1 MNDDQ
6 QTPKAAAATQAAGAT
21 ANTTTEET
29 NVPSEAVDSQ
39 GTDADSAREML
50 RSLRDKGFDGSDE
63 KLAVVLGRP
72 TAEVTA
78 LISGDE
84 IVDDDVVMKARGI
97 AQQRG
102 IEIN

>member
-6 QTPKAAAATQAAGAT
+6 TRGAAAQTATDD
-21 ANTTTEET
+21 TT
-29 NVPSEAVDSQ
+29 NAVPAEAVDSQ
-39 GTDADSAREML
+39 GTDAERARAIIREV
-50 RSLRDKGFDGSDE
+50 RDKGFSGSDE

-84 IVDDDVVMKARGI
+84 TVDDDVVMKVRGI

-102 IEIN
+102 IEITE

>member
-6 QTPKAAAATQAAGAT
+6 TRGAAAQTATDDTTGA
-21 ANTTTEET
+21 
-29 NVPSEAVDSQ
+29 VPSEAVDSQ
-39 GTDADSAREML
+39 GTDAESARAIIREV
-50 RSLRDKGFDGSDE
+50 RDKGFSGSDE
-63 KLAVVLGRP
+63 KFAVALGRP

-84 IVDDDVVMKARGI
+84 TVDDDVVMKVRGI

-102 IEIN
+102 IEISQ

>member
-6 QTPKAAAATQAAGAT
+6 QQTQAED
-21 ANTTTEET
+21 TT
-29 NVPSEAVDSQ
+29 NDAPSVPSEAVDSQ
-39 GTDADSAREML
+39 GTDADSAREIL

-78 LISGDE
+78 LIGGDE

-102 IEIN
+102 IEIS

>member
-6 QTPKAAAATQAAGAT
+6 TQTAATQAT
-21 ANTTTEET
+21 DETT
-29 NVPSEAVDSQ
+29 NIPSEAVDSQ
-39 GTDADSAREML
+39 GTDADSARAIL

-78 LISGDE
+78 LIGGDE

-102 IEIN
+102 IEID